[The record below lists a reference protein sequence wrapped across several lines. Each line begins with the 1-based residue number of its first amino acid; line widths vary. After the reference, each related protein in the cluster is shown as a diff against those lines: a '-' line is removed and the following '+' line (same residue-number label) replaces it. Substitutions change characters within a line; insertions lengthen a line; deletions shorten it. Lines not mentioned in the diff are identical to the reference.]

1 VVACWQSDFC
11 LPLKLHKIF
20 SDWLSVEA
28 IQTCASTQQQC
39 DFRMTLLQKIKM
51 EKIIAKKT
59 KELYVIETLTKL
71 QYCSEEAN
79 VFLL

>member
-1 VVACWQSDFC
+1 MVACWQSDFS
-11 LPLKLHKIF
+11 LLLKLLEIF
-20 SDWLSVEA
+20 SDRRSVGA
-28 IQTCASTQQQC
+28 IQTCASTQQQF
-39 DFRMTLLQKIKM
+39 DFRMTLLQKIET

-71 QYCSEEAN
+71 QYCSEEAT